1 MAPFRPL
8 SRFYGGPWPPC
19 PPPLPTPLPGC
30 KPSLIDNILT
40 NSTENHIL
48 SGVLQFRV
56 SHHFPIFNVFTCPI
70 LNAQANS
77 DKNVPSYDFCESNI
91 ENLRNH
97 LTEKF
102 SEAFFDYNSQ
112 ANFCNFIEIIH
123 DTIDSNCKVDDNI
136 MIKSKRNPL
145 YNP

>member
-1 MAPFRPL
+1 MAPL
-8 SRFYGGPWPPC
+8 PPA
-19 PPPLPTPLPGC
+19 PLPTPLPGC
-30 KPSLIDNILT
+30 KSSLIDNILI

-97 LTEKF
+97 LTEKI

-123 DTIDSNCKVDDNI
+123 DTSVAETGGGWGVYIPPNNWTPSPPIITKCI
-136 MIKSKRNPL
+136 PPIF
-145 YNP
+145 